1 MEFFIFFFIFSSPSP
16 PFCLLLHNDTGKD
29 ARREHIATGEQLHL
43 TDVREG
49 NAGVYECVA
58 DPHNDL
64 AISHTFTV
72 TVNGGYT
79 TADDDDEAVR
89 IITDWMLK

>member
-1 MEFFIFFFIFSSPSP
+1 MFI
-16 PFCLLLHNDTGKD
+16 LLSGLSIGKD

-43 TDVREG
+43 TSVREHD
-49 NAGVYECVA
+49 AGVYECVA

-72 TVNGGYT
+72 TVNGKFCLPC
-79 TADDDDEAVR
+79 VNF
-89 IITDWMLK
+89 WFF

>member
-1 MEFFIFFFIFSSPSP
+1 MVHSFGTSQFHSFLFFVF
-16 PFCLLLHNDTGKD
+16 LLTGKD

-72 TVNGGYT
+72 TVNGGYN
-79 TADDDDEAVR
+79 
-89 IITDWMLK
+89 